1 MEFNNKPIVIFSEHY
16 NILFITVECC
26 YKLRKNTMQINV
38 EYNIFY
44 IDLQCLLC
52 YRLYVSHILYMYI
65 YYTP

>member
-38 EYNIFY
+38 ECNIY
-44 IDLQCLLC
+44 RDLQCLLC
-52 YRLYVSHILYMYI
+52 YRLYVSQIYMYI